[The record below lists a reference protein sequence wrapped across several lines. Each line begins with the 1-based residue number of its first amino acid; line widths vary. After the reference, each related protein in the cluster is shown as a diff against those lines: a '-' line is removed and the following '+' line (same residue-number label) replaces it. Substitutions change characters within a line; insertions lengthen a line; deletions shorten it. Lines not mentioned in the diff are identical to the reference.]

1 MAQNPSS
8 ALKPTFVSA
17 GKQDSDIALIDET
30 IQKIA
35 YLLVLGF
42 GEAGN
47 QVFTKILQSDSLEI
61 DFFKE
66 ARVIYAIFGFC
77 DIRNFTDCTEV
88 LKEEV
93 LFFVNSLAEI
103 VHTEVAN
110 SLGSA
115 NKNIGDAFL
124 LVWKLK
130 NIKDS
135 NIRTVLDM
143 TLDQGYKG

>member
-1 MAQNPSS
+1 
-8 ALKPTFVSA
+8 
-17 GKQDSDIALIDET
+17 
-30 IQKIA
+30 
-35 YLLVLGF
+35 LVLGF

-47 QVFTKILQSDSLEI
+47 QVFSKILQNDSLEI

-66 ARVIYAIFGFC
+66 AKIVYAIFGFC

-93 LFFVNSLAEI
+93 LAFVNTIADI
-103 VHTEVAN
+103 VHNEVAI

-130 NIKDS
+130 GVKES
-135 NIRTVLDM
+135 NIRIFLDNSF
-143 TLDQGYKG
+143 DF